1 MLLRSVCVV
10 VFGLVLPP
18 HPQPL
23 SPVPGARG
31 GLLGWFCPLTPD
43 PSCPFRGRGE
53 AWGQWSVLKASR
65 RRESAGVSADRAGF
79 GLLSDTFSEL
89 EEVEDHEWAGAAD
102 IAVGGA
108 RKPVRDDSAAGQF
121 RDVDD
126 AEGWLD
132 AS

>member
-1 MLLRSVCVV
+1 MSVSGVCFASSRLRVRHSAAEFCFFVGC
-10 VFGLVLPP
+10 
-18 HPQPL
+18 
-23 SPVPGARG
+23 SGAVGRG
-31 GLLGWFCPLTPD
+31 CPLTPD
-43 PSCPFRGRGE
+43 PSPPFRGRGE
-53 AWGQWSVLKASR
+53 DW
-65 RRESAGVSADRAGF
+65 AGF

-89 EEVEDHEWAGAAD
+89 EEVEDDEWVGAAD

-108 RKPVRDDSAAGQF
+108 RKPVRDDSATGQF

>member
-1 MLLRSVCVV
+1 MSLRVCVCECVCWKNSVLGDILGDVTSVRVCVV

-18 HPQPL
+18 HRRPL

-31 GLLGWFCPLTPD
+31 GL
-43 PSCPFRGRGE
+43 S
-53 AWGQWSVLKASR
+53 
-65 RRESAGVSADRAGF
+65 GF

-108 RKPVRDDSAAGQF
+108 RKPVRDDSATGQF

>member
-1 MLLRSVCVV
+1 MLLRSVCVLW
-10 VFGLVLPP
+10 F
-18 HPQPL
+18 
-23 SPVPGARG
+23 S
-31 GLLGWFCPLTPD
+31 GWFCPLTPSPSCPFRGRGEDCFTPD

-53 AWGQWSVLKASR
+53 DW
-65 RRESAGVSADRAGF
+65 AGF

-108 RKPVRDDSAAGQF
+108 RKPVRDDSATGQF